1 MNEYHEHDEPE
12 VEIETESESV
22 RNDYR
27 EAAIL
32 ARDFYRRWVTAIV
45 MFKGD
50 ARFAI
55 ECGCLALG
63 WGEII
68 GVNSQVELAEKW
80 GVMGKSKKGRPLSK
94 QNVAKLISHI
104 QKFAGAPPIPS
115 QRSTEGKN
123 KMSEK
128 RKGQLK

>member
-27 EAAIL
+27 EAAWKVW
-32 ARDFYRRWVTAIV
+32 DFYRKRDMAV
-45 MFKGD
+45 MAYKGP
-50 ARFAI
+50 RQFAF
-55 ECGCLALG
+55 ECSLLAFLEFDILGCD
-63 WGEII
+63 
-68 GVNSQVELAEKW
+68 SQVKLAERWKCTKAN
-80 GVMGKSKKGRPLSK
+80 VGKCV
-94 QNVAKLISHI
+94 NFI
-104 QKFAGAPPIPS
+104 QKLTGAPPIPG